1 MDEDLNR
8 HYQTNF
14 EAYLRLNVKA
24 FLEGQMSLR
33 DLNRWLAPNC
43 WDMEA
48 RGIPKSIRS
57 FAYGIQALIWEH
69 QDGCWTKDELKS
81 QLNGILDA
89 SLV

>member
-1 MDEDLNR
+1 MKEDLDR
-8 HYQTNF
+8 HCKTNF
-14 EAYLRLNVKA
+14 EAYLRLNVRA

-43 WDMEA
+43 WNMEA
-48 RGIPKSIRS
+48 KGIAQPVRS
-57 FAYGIQALIWEH
+57 FAYSVQARIWEH
-69 QDGCWTKDELKS
+69 QDGYWTKDELKS